1 MDAPCCCIL
10 LDVGLWG
17 RYSTLSK
24 HVMHDVIMRQQ
35 THSESPSSVQ
45 SHVLH
50 SLSRIEEYMT
60 WCQMLAGYPS
70 EQIGSSTSLSLSVL
84 LQVMQLQAC
93 MAFLSLGQRNY
104 RASVC
109 NIHIRMLSF

>member
-1 MDAPCCCIL
+1 MQLYSSRCWP
-10 LDVGLWG
+10 VGTV
-17 RYSTLSK
+17 STLSK
-24 HVMHDVIMRQQ
+24 HVMHDVIMRRQ
-35 THSESPSSVQ
+35 THSESPSAQ

>member
-1 MDAPCCCIL
+1 M
-10 LDVGLWG
+10 
-17 RYSTLSK
+17 LSK
-24 HVMHDVIMRQQ
+24 HVMHDVIMRRQ
-35 THSESPSSVQ
+35 THSESPSSAQ

-50 SLSRIEEYMT
+50 SLSRIEECMT
-60 WCQMLAGYPS
+60 WCQMLTGYPS
-70 EQIGSSTSLSLSVL
+70 EQIGGSTLLFLGVL

-109 NIHIRMLSF
+109 NIHIHMLLF